1 MSHGWPPVENGVATS
16 PSAEENSMNRILLPA
31 MLAFCIGSAFALSA
45 SASTTNTAAADRN
58 AADRFCLRD
67 TGSHLTSHLYS
78 KQQDGRKFD
87 DCVNANGR
95 VYTRE
100 DIERTGAITTADAL
114 KKLDPSI
121 H

>member
-1 MSHGWPPVENGVATS
+1 
-16 PSAEENSMNRILLPA
+16 MNRMLLPA
-31 MLAFCIGSAFALSA
+31 MLAFCIGSTIALSA
-45 SASTTNTAAADRN
+45 SASTTSSAIADRD

-78 KQQDGRKFD
+78 KSQDGRKYT
-87 DCVNANGR
+87 DCVNASGR
-95 VYTRE
+95 VYTRD